1 MKMMKINLKKYI
13 LFKDRSDVYICDKT
27 LMMMMNLILYIQW
40 LFSFL
45 SICELN
51 LELTHLNDLLTLFIF
66 SLNFQKVFKKRN
78 TEQILLE
85 LGIRYTFW
93 IAKISQSLSVALLL
107 LLLHVQEK
115 SRMRCY
121 IFWPGKIKVEHGDLS
136 SVQVESYVK
145 LKKSKVSLCLIWMDV
160 MYRSSFSSSLDPL
173 WLHDYKSTRRSVLPS
188 THPIPSTSPLVLKPR
203 LRLL

>member
-1 MKMMKINLKKYI
+1 MMKINLKKYI
-13 LFKDRSDVYICDKT
+13 LSKDRSDVYICDKA
-27 LMMMMNLILYIQW
+27 LMMMMNLILYIPW
-40 LFSFL
+40 LSSLL
-45 SICELN
+45 SVCELN

-107 LLLHVQEK
+107 LRVQEK

-121 IFWPGKIKVEHGDLS
+121 IFWPAKIKVEHGDLS
-136 SVQVESYVK
+136 PVQVESYVK
-145 LKKSKVSLCLIWMDV
+145 LKKSKFSLCLIWMDV

-188 THPIPSTSPLVLKPR
+188 THPIPSTSPLVRKPR